1 MAAPMRYQSGHVDHV
16 DAYIYSNHWH
26 LQQKLDGVR
35 VHAWIR
41 PGELTLGGA
50 AGYPGDLAR
59 IRRALEPLTRH
70 TQIIT
75 LDGEL
80 VEGKLWLFDLPE
92 WGRRD
97 TMAVIPDTIWW
108 TREEKLRLLYDAAG
122 LDPHIIGLVP
132 TFRRHVEKQWL
143 WEQVVE
149 RGLEGVVA
157 KHRDSAYRYDA
168 RVDDVVK
175 VKVTH
180 TVDCVVLDRN
190 VGGKTN
196 ARLGLYRKDGSLG
209 YVGNCSMIGK
219 PDAQPGD
226 VVEVKYL
233 YAGAGGNLVQP
244 TVIRQ
249 RDDKRATDCG
259 TDQLSFISRD
269 VLPHGWRRLAK
280 GSIQSAEDR
289 ISKDRDLKVIAH
301 RRTL

>member
-1 MAAPMRYQSGHVDHV
+1 MASPMRYQSGHVDHV
-16 DAYIYSNHWH
+16 DAYIFSDHWH

-41 PGELTLGGA
+41 PGEITLGGA

-97 TMAVIPDTIWW
+97 TMAVIPDTFWW
-108 TREEKLRLLYDAAG
+108 TREEKLRMLYDAAG
-122 LDPHIIGLVP
+122 LDANIIGLVP
-132 TFRRHVEKQWL
+132 TFRRHLEKRWL
-143 WEQVVE
+143 WEQVIE
-149 RGLEGVVA
+149 RGLEGVVV
-157 KHRDSAYRYDA
+157 KHRESPYRYDA
-168 RVDDVVK
+168 RVDSVLK
-175 VKVTH
+175 IKVTH
-180 TVDCVVLDRN
+180 TVDCVVLERDT
-190 VGGKTN
+190 GGKTN
-196 ARLGLYRKDGSLG
+196 ARLGLFAKDGNLR

-233 YAGAGGNLVQP
+233 YAGSGGNLVQP
-244 TVIRQ
+244 TVLRL
-249 RDDKRATDCG
+249 RDDKDVQACT
-259 TDQLSFISRD
+259 TDQLSFVSKD
-269 VLPHGWRRLAK
+269 VLPHGWRKMSRGTYRNETERIAK
-280 GSIQSAEDR
+280 TN
-289 ISKDRDLKVIAH
+289 DLRVIAE